1 MRNHSFFLVFLL
13 TSCGGASLADFA
25 NSELSLQLA
34 SDGFVRL
41 TLSDGSPDCRTL
53 DPHTRAT
60 INGLALALDTPGG
73 QVLTATGWSCTAP
86 RFSIP
91 FADLADP
98 DAHVV
103 LDDGGTRIALEATN
117 AFVPRDL
124 GLVQPSSPFTL
135 RWQPDSDQD
144 RSATWK
150 LDDGEGGLLFGEAR
164 IEDDLVLFE
173 LPEGRDATG
182 TLRVDG
188 QALAPVTAC
197 SGVLRC
203 VVRVSATSGELRLS
217 AVR

>member
-1 MRNHSFFLVFLL
+1 MFFL

-25 NSELSLQLA
+25 SSELSLQLS

-41 TLSDGSPDCRTL
+41 SLSDGASDCRTL

-60 INGLALALDTPGG
+60 INGLALSLDPPGG
-73 QVLTATGWSCTAP
+73 QILTGTGWSCTAP

-91 FADLADP
+91 AVDLEGP

-103 LDDGGTRIALEATN
+103 LDDGHSRVALEVTN
-117 AFVPRDL
+117 AFVERNL
-124 GLVQPSSPFTL
+124 GLVEQARPFTL
-135 RWQPDSDQD
+135 LWQPGTDQV

-150 LDDGEGGLLFGEAR
+150 LDDGAGGLFFGEAR

-173 LPEGRDATG
+173 LPEGRGEAG
-182 TLRVDG
+182 TLLVDG
-188 QALAPVTAC
+188 QAFAPVTEC

-203 VVRVSATSGELRLS
+203 VVRVSATSGELHLS